1 MECSYHHNLVESR
14 HKIGHLSYKKQTHLT
29 RIVRQLLLLLLIIL
43 IAASTTISEAAATQP
58 PPSTSLLSKLK
69 STMGATISTTQF
81 YLYGRKHS
89 TQTGYLK
96 HIKKYT
102 EPVQESATIR
112 VGQEGADGID
122 LTNKVVVITGA
133 NSGIGKELA
142 TYAAAKGAQLF
153 MVCRSKDRAEAAR
166 EEIVKATDSK
176 TVDIVL
182 SDLAELAS
190 VRKAVEELQSKT
202 KKVDVLVC
210 NGGVLLNDKKVSSEG
225 NELTFA
231 SHLLGGSYLLSQ
243 LLLPQLKASNDPRII
258 FVSSGGMYSV
268 PFPDWATATSSEG
281 AKHEY
286 NGNMAYAYAKRGQVL
301 MAEQYAKMYP
311 EIKTV
316 SSHPGWTATPAVD
329 LAYGDNKKYLEP
341 MRTVWQ
347 GSEGISWLM
356 GTKGSNLEGGAFYLD
371 RKPQRKHLGGPF
383 FTEGS
388 YTKNTPEEVD
398 EMMSNL
404 KKAAG
409 L

>member
-1 MECSYHHNLVESR
+1 MNSTR
-14 HKIGHLSYKKQTHLT
+14 HQTVNRIAKQTHSLT
-29 RIVRQLLLLLLIIL
+29 RVLLLLIIA
-43 IAASTTISEAAATQP
+43 IASTSTTIAESLSTTI
-58 PPSTSLLSKLK
+58 PPSKHQNKSFVSKIK
-69 STMGATISTTQF
+69 SSMGATISATQF
-81 YLYGRKHS
+81 YLYGRRHS
-89 TQTGYLK
+89 TQTGYFK
-96 HIKKYT
+96 HVKKYT
-102 EPVQESATIR
+102 EPVQDSATIK
-112 VGQEGADGID
+112 VGQDGADGVD

-142 TYAAAKGAQLF
+142 TYAASKGAKLY

-166 EEIVKATDSK
+166 DEIIKATDSQ

-190 VRKAVEELQSKT
+190 VRKAAEELQSKT
-202 KKVDVLVC
+202 KQVDVLVC
-210 NGGVLLNDKKVSSEG
+210 NGGVLLNDKQVSSEG

-243 LLLPQLKASNDPRII
+243 LLLPQLKAAEDPRII

-268 PFPDWATATSSEG
+268 PFPDWPTATSDKDA
-281 AKHEY
+281 AKHAY
-286 NGNMAYAYAKRGQVL
+286 DGNLAYAYAKRGQVL
-301 MAEQYAKMYP
+301 LAEQYTKMYP

-341 MRTVWQ
+341 MRTIWQ
-347 GSEGISWLM
+347 GSEGIAWLM

-371 RKPQRKHLGGPF
+371 RKPQRKHVSGPF
-383 FTEGS
+383 MTDGS
-388 YTKNTPEEVD
+388 YTKNTPEQVD